1 MCEAVPDP
9 RIARIRPRRLA
20 MAWPSCGCL
29 SRVALR
35 LRTVPS
41 EQRRSALS
49 HHGLSHT
56 LTPLSAIKRHDLQQF
71 DRVPRSP
78 RCLIRA
84 YLIGSNGCL
93 PRPLGTTQPS
103 RNCDHLLARPDLG
116 DVQAGPQPLDHTN
129 QAATA
134 RGGMSK
140 PWMPAESRA
149 VAAMRAT
156 VTRTAAHR
164 NNTEPP
170 RGGPTGGGK
179 ATLPRHPKPPPTTL
193 SHSACRPELE
203 TGGRGEGGQSRSP
216 GAGQRE
222 WDLPIP
228 APGRRTPPCI

>member
-1 MCEAVPDP
+1 MCEAVPNP

-116 DVQAGPQPLDHTN
+116 DVQAGPQPLDHAN

-140 PWMPAESRA
+140 PWMSAESRA
-149 VAAMRAT
+149 VAAMHAT

-170 RGGPTGGGK
+170 RGGPTGGGEGY
-179 ATLPRHPKPPPTTL
+179 PPPPPQTSPHNPLTL
-193 SHSACRPELE
+193 CLQARARDGRA
-203 TGGRGEGGQSRSP
+203 GGGGTV
-216 GAGQRE
+216 A
-222 WDLPIP
+222 
-228 APGRRTPPCI
+228 